1 MLAVFVGGVIV
12 GGHAQATGLT
22 RLSDPVRSLLLG
34 DSGQELSKQVL
45 DVLKDDYYVAVDPT
59 QLERT
64 SVQAIVDAL
73 NDPYTDYL
81 DPDELEALRARNDG
95 AYFGVGLQV
104 AQRESAIVV
113 TERLRGQPGRPREDP
128 RRRPPGLGGR
138 QARRPGRTLDAV
150 VRHDPRGRRAPA
162 SSSALRRASD
172 RRASLTLTRCAD
184 PRALGHLAHGDGEG
198 REGGL
203 RAPRP
208 VHPRRGRRPARRGDR
223 AARQGG
229 DGAGVRPARG
239 SGRPRHRGGRS
250 GGRLPAQGVGGR
262 DHEGLHSP
270 EHVYRT
276 DASPVAG
283 DLPVVVLVDQNSA
296 SASEIVSGALRDAKR
311 ARLVGERTFGKA
323 LVQSTVPLR
332 DGGALKL
339 TTARYLTPSGYD
351 LAKRGLPPAVKVRRR
366 PRTRRR
372 TRCCSEGS
380 TLAAARMSRG
390 GPPPCWWPSSSR
402 RAAAP
407 RPSRPSSRGRGSRWP
422 RARAAAPTVGDLVT
436 ITVRAARPA

>member
-1 MLAVFVGGVIV
+1 MTSGRAIRVAVAVLAVLAVFIGGVVV

-73 NDPYTDYL
+73 DDPYTDYL
-81 DPDELEALRARNDG
+81 DPDELEALRAHNDG

-104 AQRESAIVV
+104 AQRKSAIVV
-113 TERLRGQPGRPREDP
+113 THVYEDSPAARARILSGDRLVSVEGKDTAGQ
-128 RRRPPGLGGR
+128 
-138 QARRPGRTLDAV
+138 ALDAV
-150 VRHDPRGRRAPA
+150 VGTIRGPEGSKVTIGVATAEQPPRV
-162 SSSALRRASD
+162 
-172 RRASLTLTRCAD
+172 LTLTRARIRVPSVTSRIVTVKGEKVGYVRLAQFTRGSAD
-184 PRALGHLAHGDGEG
+184 ALRDAVTGLRDKGATGLVFDLRGDP
-198 REGGL
+198 GGL
-203 RAPRP
+203 VTEA
-208 VHPRRGRRPARRGDR
+208 V
-223 AARQGG
+223 
-229 DGAGVRPARG
+229 GVTGVFLPKG
-239 SGRPRHRGGRS
+239 STVVTT
-250 GGRLPAQGVGGR
+250 Q
-262 DHEGLHSP
+262 GLHSP

-276 DASPVAG
+276 DTSPVAG

-323 LVQSTVPLR
+323 LVQSTVLLR

-351 LAKRGLPPAVKVRRR
+351 LAKRGLPPDVKVVDDPATPQNEVLER
-366 PRTRRR
+366 
-372 TRCCSEGS
+372 GLA
-380 TLAAARMSRG
+380 LAAAG
-390 GPPPCWWPSSSR
+390 
-402 RAAAP
+402 
-407 RPSRPSSRGRGSRWP
+407 
-422 RARAAAPTVGDLVT
+422 
-436 ITVRAARPA
+436 